1 MNAIFYRALT
11 FVSLSRTCSSRRNL
25 LSFSYCTGLS
35 FDLKDPSLLLGEDG
49 KSSAVDTSSSFDVID
64 PSSLSKGDIVARV
77 RLMAAPE
84 AHDCILR
91 SEEARAH
98 WKLTTGLYRS
108 GILQKWSKLLTE
120 NTDDL
125 AKIMTL
131 ESGKPLVESR
141 GEIRYASS
149 FLDFYSGEALRP
161 TGAGGGQII
170 PTPFEDPT
178 SGEARGSIFVKKMG
192 VGVCGMITP
201 WNFPTAMITRKVG
214 PALAAGCTAVVKPS
228 KLTPLSAIAA
238 WNLGRRAGIPP
249 GVFEL
254 M

>member
-1 MNAIFYRALT
+1 
-11 FVSLSRTCSSRRNL
+11 
-25 LSFSYCTGLS
+25 
-35 FDLKDPSLLLGEDG
+35 
-49 KSSAVDTSSSFDVID
+49 
-64 PSSLSKGDIVARV
+64 
-77 RLMAAPE
+77 
-84 AHDCILR
+84 
-91 SEEARAH
+91 
-98 WKLTTGLYRS
+98 
-108 GILQKWSKLLTE
+108 
-120 NTDDL
+120 
-125 AKIMTL
+125 MTL

-170 PTPFEDPT
+170 PTPFEDPA

-228 KLTPLSAIAA
+228 ELTPLSAIAA